1 MKFLTMSEPVTSLSV
16 CPPNVLKGDY
26 EKITDAHQLIMS
38 NLSMPMPTITQLA
51 SQANMSPSK
60 FRNLFLQIY
69 GTSIYQYHLNARIE
83 FAKTLLISNQ
93 YSIVQIAYK
102 TGFYRSQSFAK
113 AFLAHTGQTAT
124 EYKRNMLNK
133 IMAPQCP

>member
-1 MKFLTMSEPVTSLSV
+1 MSEPVTFLPASPS
-16 CPPNVLKGDY
+16 NILKGDY
-26 EKITDAHQLIMS
+26 DKIIEAHQLIMS
-38 NLSMPMPTITQLA
+38 NLSMPMPKIAQLA

-83 FAKTLLISNQ
+83 LAKTLLISNQ
-93 YSIVQIAYK
+93 YNIVQIAYK
-102 TGFYRSQSFAK
+102 VGFNRSQSFAK

-124 EYKRNMLNK
+124 EYKRDMLSK
-133 IMAPQCP
+133 IRTQ